1 VLDSRIV
8 GGNVVFPGQG
18 VESVDIGVKN
28 GRIAGFLAPG
38 TITEAGE
45 MIDASGLHILPGL
58 IDPHVHFGLYQP
70 WADDWIT
77 ESRSAALGGVTTVID
92 FYRGGPSYHEQVPRL
107 VEEAEAGSVIDF
119 TLHLGL
125 LSETHLAE
133 LPEYVAEYGV
143 TSFKFYYFYGGIV
156 DSFFGVQDP
165 LNLDDGDLATILTQ
179 LQRIS
184 PDLLLCVHCENMAI
198 HRRRM
203 RDLWPPT
210 EDTLAY
216 WERTRPDYMETTSM
230 LTALQIA
237 RSLETRIYVVH
248 LTTGSSVTAL
258 GEHAQLLSPVTS
270 STGHRPG
277 SVIETC
283 AHYLTRTVDA
293 PTGLLAKVIPPI
305 RYEADSAGLWTGLKE
320 GLITTIGSDHAATRL
335 AQKGGE
341 TLEDTLNAFPGVG
354 STLPLL
360 LSEGYHRRG
369 LTLEEIAGITSQN
382 VAKTFGLYPRKGAMK
397 IGADADFVLVNLD
410 RTEKV
415 RSTSFGGSA
424 DYSVYEGMMLQGW
437 PVMTIS
443 RGEIIARDGAVVAKP
458 GRGQY
463 LRREI

>member
-1 VLDSRIV
+1 
-8 GGNVVFPGQG
+8 
-18 VESVDIGVKN
+18 
-28 GRIAGFLAPG
+28 
-38 TITEAGE
+38 
-45 MIDASGLHILPGL
+45 
-58 IDPHVHFGLYQP
+58 
-70 WADDWIT
+70 
-77 ESRSAALGGVTTVID
+77 
-92 FYRGGPSYHEQVPRL
+92 
-107 VEEAEAGSVIDF
+107 
-119 TLHLGL
+119 
-125 LSETHLAE
+125 
-133 LPEYVAEYGV
+133 
-143 TSFKFYYFYGGIV
+143 
-156 DSFFGVQDP
+156 
-165 LNLDDGDLATILTQ
+165 
-179 LQRIS
+179 
-184 PDLLLCVHCENMAI
+184 
-198 HRRRM
+198 
-203 RDLWPPT
+203 
-210 EDTLAY
+210 
-216 WERTRPDYMETTSM
+216 
-230 LTALQIA
+230 
-237 RSLETRIYVVH
+237 
-248 LTTGSSVTAL
+248 
-258 GEHAQLLSPVTS
+258 
-270 STGHRPG
+270 
-277 SVIETC
+277 VIETC